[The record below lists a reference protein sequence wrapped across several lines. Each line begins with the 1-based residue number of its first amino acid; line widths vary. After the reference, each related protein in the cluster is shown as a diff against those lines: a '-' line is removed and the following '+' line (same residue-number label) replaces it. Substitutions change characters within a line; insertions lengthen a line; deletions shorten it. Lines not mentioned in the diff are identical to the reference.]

1 MVLAL
6 WGIFLFVAVGIGG
19 GAWIWCLYFGVGL
32 GFVEVVEF
40 VGDVL
45 ADFAEVVFGGLE
57 L

>member
-19 GAWIWCLYFGVGL
+19 GAWMWCLYFGVGL